1 MYIYLSGFIRNCQR
15 LRSNPLKSE
24 KTMKRGQIKDEYYL
38 YNIHIHH
45 NSIDVYTHAD
55 YFLRID
61 CNKAEEELKTTSCS
75 ECALNT
81 LAADESFEYVRLYF
95 DGNMPMWVDVED
107 SLEVWQ

>member
-1 MYIYLSGFIRNCQR
+1 MCLRQIMIHYWSEQR
-15 LRSNPLKSE
+15 IQLQA
-24 KTMKRGQIKDEYYL
+24 TD
-38 YNIHIHH
+38 

-75 ECALNT
+75 ECALNA
-81 LAADESFEYVRLYF
+81 LATDESLEYARLYL